1 MHLGVYVFLEDY
13 PMTWK
18 WLIPMVIISPLRI
31 GLWDPSK
38 RPNFMAYKW
47 VDPDHLQVLGWSS
60 KLTLIVLLSQ
70 SSCWERDFTPFRK
83 NGGPC
88 SGGSVDGFLRLWC
101 VTVAPPFPQPQWC
114 HWYRK
119 YLTAIA
125 HRSPHE
131 FACRKDK
138 TGSPCIS
145 TPGQKTVRSQASKC
159 QWRLLV
165 LWKKRW

>member
-1 MHLGVYVFLEDY
+1 
-13 PMTWK
+13 MTWK
-18 WLIPMVIISPLRI
+18 WLIPKVIISPLRI

-70 SSCWERDFTPFRK
+70 SSCWEGDFTPFRLK
-83 NGGPC
+83 GGPC
-88 SGGSVDGFLRLWC
+88 SGGQLMVFWDFAVWRWLPLSHSPSG
-101 VTVAPPFPQPQWC
+101 C

-125 HRSPHE
+125 HPMNLPAGRTKPAVHVFQHRGRRQSDHRQANVNGGFWFCE
-131 FACRKDK
+131 RKG
-138 TGSPCIS
+138 GS
-145 TPGQKTVRSQASKC
+145 
-159 QWRLLV
+159 
-165 LWKKRW
+165 